1 MPSWNPRQYL
11 KFAEERARP
20 CRDLVAR
27 VEVAAPRRIIDL
39 GCGPGNSA
47 EVLAARWPQA
57 AITGLDS
64 SAAMIDAARAAS
76 PQCDWRTGG
85 IAEWAASDVERFDIV
100 FSNAALQWV
109 GDHAVVF
116 PQLLSRLAEGGALAV
131 QVPGNYH
138 AAQHQL
144 MRELAGRA
152 RVQVREWHT
161 HDLDFYYDALA
172 PHASRLDLW
181 ATEYLHV
188 LPDVEAIV
196 EWYKGTGMR
205 PYLDALPGETER
217 ERFLAG
223 YLEGLR
229 QIYAP
234 QPDGAVLFPF
244 RRIFIVAYPAIAK

>member
-1 MPSWNPRQYL
+1 MPTWNPHQYL
-11 KFAEERARP
+11 KFAEERSRP
-20 CRDLVAR
+20 CRDLAAR
-27 VEVAAPRRIIDL
+27 VEVEAPRSIIDL

-64 SAAMIDAARAAS
+64 SAAMIDAARATS
-76 PQCDWRTGG
+76 PHYEWRIGD
-85 IAEWAASDVERFDIV
+85 ISAWAAGDQRFDIV

-109 GDHAVVF
+109 GDHAEVF
-116 PQLLSRLAEGGALAV
+116 PQLLSHVAEGGALAV
-131 QVPGNYH
+131 QVPGNY
-138 AAQHQL
+138 ASGQHQL
-144 MRELAGRA
+144 MREVAKRA
-152 RVQVREWHT
+152 HLQVREWHT
-161 HDLDFYYDALA
+161 HNLDFYYDALA
-172 PHASRLDLW
+172 PHAARLDLW

-188 LPDVEAIV
+188 LPNIEAIV

-205 PYLDALPGETER
+205 PYLDALADEAER
-217 ERFLAG
+217 ERFLAE

-244 RRIFIVAYPAIAK
+244 RRIFIVAYSSSGD